1 MNDRER
7 NTLNEAVKEMYQNWK
22 VQGGEH
28 EFYEIAVGHFY
39 GKGMSRED
47 ALLEARKKYP
57 GLYANYQDRIAD
69 GGVNVLPVVF
79 EKYHDQHN
87 KAVAA
92 K

>member
-7 NTLNEAVKEMYQNWK
+7 NTLNEAVKEMYQKWK

-39 GKGMSRED
+39 GRGMSRQD
-47 ALLEARKKYP
+47 ALLEARKRYP
-57 GLYANYQDRIAD
+57 GLYAKYQDRIAA
-69 GGVNVLPVVF
+69 GGEDVLPLVF

-87 KAVAA
+87 MAVAA